1 MTMEK
6 KMMNIR
12 RGNTARTIFLV
23 SFLFVCASLNACSDD
38 APQSRNEQ
46 GDLVDTSQESDASD
60 ASDTEDPAPDGTD
73 DGKDADD
80 EEDAGLIACETDDD
94 CSFGNNQ
101 AGVCDEATHTCA
113 YACDSGFGDCNN
125 DPSDGCEVDLSADIG
140 NCGSCGTVCTTDNTH
155 YAPVCLSEASAEPTC
170 AVDPNSCAE
179 GYVDLNGDPNDG
191 CECAITDAT
200 DPIDADGEDTNCDGV
215 DGILAET
222 VFVSLAG
229 DDANDG
235 LAPETAVKTIA
246 KGLEVASGAQRTVV
260 QVAAG
265 TYAEVVALKDG
276 ISVYGGYD
284 PDADWSRDLTVET
297 RIEPATGDFEGAST
311 HYRTIS
317 ATSITSPTILDN
329 LTIVG
334 ADLSS
339 LATSPGA
346 STYGLWARDS
356 DGVVVQNSVITGAE
370 R

>member
-125 DPSDGCEVDLSADIG
+125 DPSDGCEVDLSADTE
-140 NCGSCGTVCTTDNTH
+140 NCGTCGTVCTSDSTH
-155 YAPVCLSEASAEPTC
+155 YAPVCLAGGAAGPSCGLDPETC
-170 AVDPNSCAE
+170 PD
-179 GYVDLNGDPNDG
+179 GFVDLTGDSKDG
-191 CECAITDAT
+191 GEGEITAAT
-200 DPIDADGEDTNCDGV
+200 DPTGAAGL
-215 DGILAET
+215 DGIGHGGGEILPQA
-222 VFVSLAG
+222 VFVPPTG
-229 DDANDG
+229 DDPNDG
-235 LAPETAVKTIA
+235 LAP
-246 KGLEVASGAQRTVV
+246 
-260 QVAAG
+260 G
-265 TYAEVVALKDG
+265 T
-276 ISVYGGYD
+276 
-284 PDADWSRDLTVET
+284 
-297 RIEPATGDFEGAST
+297 
-311 HYRTIS
+311 
-317 ATSITSPTILDN
+317 
-329 LTIVG
+329 
-334 ADLSS
+334 
-339 LATSPGA
+339 
-346 STYGLWARDS
+346 
-356 DGVVVQNSVITGAE
+356 
-370 R
+370 